1 MSDIE
6 DIKRGEQADVV
17 LNNPLFK
24 ESITKVRDGII
35 KSMAVS
41 ALGDA
46 ETHNRLVI
54 AMQLLNQIEKQL
66 QDVINTG
73 KMATLQTDNKFKLFR

>member
-1 MSDIE
+1 MSDME

-35 KSMAVS
+35 KSMASS

-73 KMATLQTDNKFKLFR
+73 KMVTLQTDNKFKLFR